1 MYYNVYNNSRRSYV
15 MLLTTMI
22 IRTLLCKPQEIDAGE
37 FKARDFDKDLIAKHL
52 SEAVQIPTVS
62 MVGEFEGQDKPFH
75 DYHAWLEKTYPLI
88 HKTAEKTVINNYSL
102 VYRFKGKNPTLAP
115 GAFLAHQD
123 VVPAPKEGWDYEPF
137 GGTIDGGF
145 IWGRG
150 TQDMKGTMISI
161 LEATEKLL
169 SEGWQ
174 PERDVYFCF
183 GHDEEA
189 WTEEGAAHIC
199 AWFKQQNVKFEYI
212 IDEGGTIIDGNMIG
226 VDKLFGLIATCEKGN
241 LNMTLTVEKSG
252 GHASNPSKPSAAA
265 LLGKA
270 LIKLDKHPMPSKWT
284 PATKQTFKLLA
295 PHMKFPIRM
304 VLVNRDILSP
314 LLKFVFKKIPLTN
327 SLISTT
333 FAQTMLHGSDAENVI
348 PPKVTANIN
357 TRIITGVSSDEVIAY
372 TQKLLGKDVKVER
385 HGKGTEATAVS
396 PIDVK
401 PWHDLNVAIKQIFPT
416 MVTAPYMFIAN
427 SDSRYYG
434 DVCDNIYRFT
444 PFLMTLDDQKRIH
457 AINERVSIDAMEKAT
472 QFFAQCLEIMNK

>member
-1 MYYNVYNNSRRSYV
+1 

-199 AWFKQQNVKFEYI
+199 AWFKQQNIKFEYI

-226 VDKLFGLIATCEKGN
+226 VDKLFDKIARLFLSVFHE
-241 LNMTLTVEKSG
+241 
-252 GHASNPSKPSAAA
+252 
-265 LLGKA
+265 
-270 LIKLDKHPMPSKWT
+270 
-284 PATKQTFKLLA
+284 
-295 PHMKFPIRM
+295 R
-304 VLVNRDILSP
+304 SP
-314 LLKFVFKKIPLTN
+314 LQMFIPLL
-327 SLISTT
+327 LI
-333 FAQTMLHGSDAENVI
+333 
-348 PPKVTANIN
+348 
-357 TRIITGVSSDEVIAY
+357 VS
-372 TQKLLGKDVKVER
+372 
-385 HGKGTEATAVS
+385 
-396 PIDVK
+396 
-401 PWHDLNVAIKQIFPT
+401 
-416 MVTAPYMFIAN
+416 
-427 SDSRYYG
+427 
-434 DVCDNIYRFT
+434 
-444 PFLMTLDDQKRIH
+444 
-457 AINERVSIDAMEKAT
+457 
-472 QFFAQCLEIMNK
+472 

>member
-1 MYYNVYNNSRRSYV
+1 

-169 SEGWQ
+169 SEG
-174 PERDVYFCF
+174 
-183 GHDEEA
+183 
-189 WTEEGAAHIC
+189 
-199 AWFKQQNVKFEYI
+199 
-212 IDEGGTIIDGNMIG
+212 
-226 VDKLFGLIATCEKGN
+226 
-241 LNMTLTVEKSG
+241 
-252 GHASNPSKPSAAA
+252 
-265 LLGKA
+265 
-270 LIKLDKHPMPSKWT
+270 
-284 PATKQTFKLLA
+284 
-295 PHMKFPIRM
+295 
-304 VLVNRDILSP
+304 
-314 LLKFVFKKIPLTN
+314 
-327 SLISTT
+327 
-333 FAQTMLHGSDAENVI
+333 
-348 PPKVTANIN
+348 
-357 TRIITGVSSDEVIAY
+357 
-372 TQKLLGKDVKVER
+372 
-385 HGKGTEATAVS
+385 
-396 PIDVK
+396 
-401 PWHDLNVAIKQIFPT
+401 
-416 MVTAPYMFIAN
+416 
-427 SDSRYYG
+427 
-434 DVCDNIYRFT
+434 
-444 PFLMTLDDQKRIH
+444 
-457 AINERVSIDAMEKAT
+457 
-472 QFFAQCLEIMNK
+472 

>member
-1 MYYNVYNNSRRSYV
+1 

-22 IRTLLCKPQEIDAGE
+22 IRTLLCKPKEIDAGE
-37 FKARDFDKDLIAKHL
+37 YKARDFDKNLIARHL

-62 MVGEFEGQDKPFH
+62 MVGEFEGIDKPFL
-75 DYHAWLEKTYPLI
+75 DYHAWLEKTYPLV
-88 HKTAEKTVINNYSL
+88 HKAAQKTVINKYSL
-102 VYRFKGKNPTLAP
+102 VFKFTGKDSTLLP

-123 VVPAPKEGWDYEPF
+123 VVPAPKEGWDYDPF
-137 GGTIDGGF
+137 GGTIDDGF

-150 TQDMKGTMISI
+150 TQDMKGTMISL
-161 LEATEKLL
+161 LEAAEKLL

-199 AWFKQQNVKFEYI
+199 DWFKKQNIRLEYI
-212 IDEGGTIIDGNMIG
+212 VDEGGTIIDGKMIG
-226 VDKLFGLIATCEKGN
+226 EDKLFGLIATCEKGN
-241 LNMTLTVEKSG
+241 MNMTLTVEKAG

-265 LLGKA
+265 IMGKA
-270 LIKLDKHPMPSKWT
+270 LVKLDKHPMPSKWT
-284 PATKQTFKLLA
+284 PATKQTFKLIA
-295 PHMKFPIRM
+295 PHVKFPFRFI
-304 VLVNRDILSP
+304 LVNRDILSP

-357 TRIITGVSSDEVIAY
+357 TRIITGVTSDEVLEY
-372 TQKLLGKDVKVER
+372 TQKLLGKNVKVER

-457 AINERVSIDAMEKAT
+457 AINERVSIDAMETAT
-472 QFFAQCLEIMNK
+472 KFFAQCLEVMNK